1 MEKEFYYAFFKYE
14 SASSAAT
21 FWTLE
26 ILVDSY
32 NVMKKEIATDWSKT
46 CFSLIWGLKDQGI
59 QKRSLDQFQKCKRLG
74 NKEENDF

>member
-26 ILVDSY
+26 ILVESY
-32 NVMKKEIATDWSKT
+32 NVMKKEIATD
-46 CFSLIWGLKDQGI
+46 
-59 QKRSLDQFQKCKRLG
+59 
-74 NKEENDF
+74 